1 MMKKNSKCGYL
12 ILAIAFI
19 LFNII
24 AFAIPTAK
32 TLTFWVAYA
41 FTAIAFIAQAIIWNK
56 VFSCAVTLKSKFLG
70 FPIVHIGIV
79 YLIIQLIVFVVFM
92 TLPLSPVWIA
102 IVVSALIC
110 GIAAICMITTNVG
123 RKEIDRVEEK
133 VQEKT
138 GFIKLIQADVD
149 CLYEAETDPII
160 KSAYMN
166 LSEKIRF
173 SDPMSSDSLSNIE
186 HQITLNIDQ
195 LKNVDNDSRME
206 LIRKIMQ
213 LVTERNVK
221 CKILK

>member
-1 MMKKNSKCGYL
+1 MKKNSKCGYL

-19 LFNII
+19 LFNVI

-32 TLTFWVAYA
+32 TLTFWIAYA

-56 VFSCAVTLKSKFLG
+56 AFSCAVALKSKFLG

-92 TLPLSPVWIA
+92 TLPLSPAWIA

-123 RKEIDRVEEK
+123 REEIDRVKEK
-133 VQEKT
+133 VQQKT
-138 GFIKLIQADVD
+138 GFIKRIQADVD

-160 KSAYMN
+160 KSAYMK

-173 SDPMSSDSLSNIE
+173 SDPMSSDLLNDIEHEIALNIE
-186 HQITLNIDQ
+186 Q
-195 LKNVDNDSRME
+195 LKSTDNDNK
-206 LIRKIMQ
+206 LDTIRKIEQ
-213 LVTERNVK
+213 LVTERNIK
-221 CKILK
+221 CKVLK